1 MAENDRA
8 ERNWT
13 LGLRRQPAGDA
24 DGGPGADGT
33 EEYELICGDC
43 GDDPRLGYHE
53 VPAELQ
59 QVRGPYRLKAGIDAF
74 VEHGQSHE
82 SAGGERTRS

>member
-1 MAENDRA
+1 VAVNDWA
-8 ERNWT
+8 ERKWT
-13 LGLRRQPAGDA
+13 LALRRQPAGDA

-33 EEYELICGDC
+33 EEYELICRDC
-43 GDDPRLGYHE
+43 GDDPRLGYRE

-59 QVRGPYRLKAGIDAF
+59 QVRGPYQLKTGIEAF

-82 SAGGERTRS
+82 SAAGERTRS